1 MVLERYLQTLLA
13 LSLRDRTAICA
24 FFNSDIVPDAVQ
36 PSTTGAMAGW
46 LTKRGRNFGGW
57 QVSSL
62 KSLDSLR
69 EIQQLTS
76 SARRLATTFLLPAL
90 RSPTT
95 IR

>member
-57 QVSSL
+57 QVSF
-62 KSLDSLR
+62 LDSL
-69 EIQQLTS
+69 S
-76 SARRLATTFLLPAL
+76 SA
-90 RSPTT
+90 
-95 IR
+95 